1 MSVVENPNSTPHD
14 STKDAGNAADDG
26 STGTTTNNNNNT
38 GTGTTT
44 GGTTGSNAHHRH
56 RDHREHHHRRDR
68 LQRHH
73 RDHHWRHRHR
83 DHRRNHRRD
92 QHRRL
97 RRITQTKCADRPP
110 ACPRTFSQEGF
121 KPMSHHPTR
130 KKLFSKL
137 GQDRQVSETVR
148 LGLLLALSG
157 GLMDAY
163 SYLFRGE
170 VFANAQTGNILLF
183 SVNLS
188 HGNWGMVKEYGCPVL
203 AFGAGIALAFLIRQH
218 FQRRN
223 IRLHWRQIGVLI
235 EIGVLVFVGL
245 PAPDEESAGQQ
256 PDLPACGFQVEAFRK
271 IHGNSIA
278 TTVHRQLRAGLHA
291 R

>member
-1 MSVVENPNSTPHD
+1 
-14 STKDAGNAADDG
+14 
-26 STGTTTNNNNNT
+26 
-38 GTGTTT
+38 
-44 GGTTGSNAHHRH
+44 
-56 RDHREHHHRRDR
+56 
-68 LQRHH
+68 
-73 RDHHWRHRHR
+73 
-83 DHRRNHRRD
+83 
-92 QHRRL
+92 
-97 RRITQTKCADRPP
+97 
-110 ACPRTFSQEGF
+110 
-121 KPMSHHPTR
+121 MSHHHPTH

-188 HGNWGMVKEYGCPVL
+188 QGNWGMVKEYGCPVL

-223 IRLHWRQIGVLI
+223 IRLHWR
-235 EIGVLVFVGL
+235 
-245 PAPDEESAGQQ
+245 
-256 PDLPACGFQVEAFRK
+256 
-271 IHGNSIA
+271 
-278 TTVHRQLRAGLHA
+278 
-291 R
+291 

>member
-1 MSVVENPNSTPHD
+1 
-14 STKDAGNAADDG
+14 
-26 STGTTTNNNNNT
+26 
-38 GTGTTT
+38 
-44 GGTTGSNAHHRH
+44 
-56 RDHREHHHRRDR
+56 
-68 LQRHH
+68 
-73 RDHHWRHRHR
+73 
-83 DHRRNHRRD
+83 
-92 QHRRL
+92 
-97 RRITQTKCADRPP
+97 
-110 ACPRTFSQEGF
+110 
-121 KPMSHHPTR
+121 MSHHPTH

-188 HGNWGMVKEYGCPVL
+188 QGNWGMVKEYGCPVL

-235 EIGVLVFVGL
+235 EIGVQQMAMVQ
-245 PAPDEESAGQQ
+245 AGR
-256 PDLPACGFQVEAFRK
+256 PPGGP
-271 IHGNSIA
+271 GNMFIK
-278 TTVHRQLRAGLHA
+278 
-291 R
+291 

>member
-1 MSVVENPNSTPHD
+1 MSH
-14 STKDAGNAADDG
+14 
-26 STGTTTNNNNNT
+26 
-38 GTGTTT
+38 
-44 GGTTGSNAHHRH
+44 
-56 RDHREHHHRRDR
+56 
-68 LQRHH
+68 
-73 RDHHWRHRHR
+73 
-83 DHRRNHRRD
+83 
-92 QHRRL
+92 
-97 RRITQTKCADRPP
+97 
-110 ACPRTFSQEGF
+110 
-121 KPMSHHPTR
+121 HHPTR

-188 HGNWGMVKEYGCPVL
+188 QGNWGVVQEYGCPVL

-218 FQRRN
+218 FQRRK

-235 EIGVLVFVGL
+235 EIGVLVFV
-245 PAPDEESAGQQ
+245 AFQ
-256 PDLPACGFQVEAFRK
+256 PQTRNLLANSLTSLACGFQVEAFRK

-278 TTVHRQLRAGLHA
+278 TTMCIGNFRAGLHA
-291 R
+291 LGEYWFSRKRSDRNKALTYFIVIAFFALGAVLGSRLIARMGQWAILCSSALLAACFLLMFIQTEEEKRDAL

>member
-1 MSVVENPNSTPHD
+1 
-14 STKDAGNAADDG
+14 
-26 STGTTTNNNNNT
+26 
-38 GTGTTT
+38 
-44 GGTTGSNAHHRH
+44 
-56 RDHREHHHRRDR
+56 
-68 LQRHH
+68 
-73 RDHHWRHRHR
+73 
-83 DHRRNHRRD
+83 
-92 QHRRL
+92 
-97 RRITQTKCADRPP
+97 
-110 ACPRTFSQEGF
+110 
-121 KPMSHHPTR
+121 MSHHHPTH

-188 HGNWGMVKEYGCPVL
+188 QGNWGVVKEYGCPVL

-235 EIGVLVFVGL
+235 EIGVLIFV
-245 PAPDEESAGQQ
+245 AFQ
-256 PDLPACGFQVEAFRK
+256 PQTRNLLANSLTSLACGFQVEAFRK

-278 TTVHRQLRAGLHA
+278 TTMCIGNFRAGLHA
-291 R
+291 LGEYWFSRKRSDRNKALTYFIVIAFFALGAVLGSHLIARMGQWAILCSSALLAACFLLMFIQTEEEKRDAL

>member
-1 MSVVENPNSTPHD
+1 
-14 STKDAGNAADDG
+14 
-26 STGTTTNNNNNT
+26 
-38 GTGTTT
+38 
-44 GGTTGSNAHHRH
+44 
-56 RDHREHHHRRDR
+56 
-68 LQRHH
+68 
-73 RDHHWRHRHR
+73 
-83 DHRRNHRRD
+83 
-92 QHRRL
+92 
-97 RRITQTKCADRPP
+97 
-110 ACPRTFSQEGF
+110 
-121 KPMSHHPTR
+121 MSHHHPTH

-188 HGNWGMVKEYGCPVL
+188 QGNWGMVKEYGCPVL

-218 FQRRN
+218 FQRRK

-235 EIGVLVFVGL
+235 EIGVLIFV
-245 PAPDEESAGQQ
+245 AFQ
-256 PDLPACGFQVEAFRK
+256 PQTRNLLANSLTSLACGFQVEAFR
-271 IHGNSIA
+271 
-278 TTVHRQLRAGLHA
+278 
-291 R
+291 